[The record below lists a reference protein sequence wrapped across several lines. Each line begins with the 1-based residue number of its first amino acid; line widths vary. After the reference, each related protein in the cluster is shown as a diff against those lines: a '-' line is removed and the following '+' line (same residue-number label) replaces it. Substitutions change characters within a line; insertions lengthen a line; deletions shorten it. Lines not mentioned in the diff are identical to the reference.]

1 MTSRFATAVLAV
13 LALNACSRVDPLS
26 IQERPGGGAQL
37 MHVLVGEGTQAIC
50 LRASI
55 SDPCD
60 EKTAD
65 VLVRNFEQVADVQVE
80 WINEHMVEVR
90 VASGQV
96 VRAARSSPDG
106 KYGITV
112 TMN

>member
-1 MTSRFATAVLAV
+1 
-13 LALNACSRVDPLS
+13 
-26 IQERPGGGAQL
+26 
-37 MHVLVGEGTQAIC
+37 MHVLVGEDAQAIC
-50 LRASI
+50 VRVSL

-65 VLVRNFEQVADVQVE
+65 VLVRDVEQVADVQGE
-80 WINEHMVEVR
+80 WSNERIVEVR

-112 TMN
+112 AAD